1 MTDNTTSSQ
10 FQVED
15 IQSFIYLGYRDLK
28 SSAYLLCRFKN
39 EAIEETRKW
48 LKHNLNFIQT
58 LDKGHGES
66 ALNIAFTKEGLVKL
80 GVDNDELHTFSI
92 PFIEGMIARQK
103 ILGDFEQ
110 NDPSNWK
117 WGNEKE
123 DSAVDML
130 LMVFGKDP
138 AALERKIDSLELNSA
153 HINLAYR
160 VDSSFREKEHFG
172 FRDGITD
179 VTTEGF
185 LNHYLNRHPDNEHS
199 GKAKF
204 WDIHREDVLKDG
216 EVLLGCINEYDE
228 KSGSPLVKS
237 ESKYL
242 SPCKS
247 DSHASFKSDFGKNG
261 TYLVFRQLEQDVSAF
276 WSYADQ
282 QAKASNIME
291 MDAEYIASKM
301 VGRMPDGTSF
311 ISKDENI
318 RGFVKEDPDGL
329 KCPFASHV
337 RRSNPRDSMI
347 QDKPEESL
355 KAVRNHRIIR
365 RGRSYGTGISDAQDM
380 KDFIKDA
387 IAASSGDKG
396 SRGLNFICFNA
407 DISQQFEFIQQNW
420 INNPKFLGLYNDP
433 DPLVA
438 SLPVNGKTF
447 SIPDHPF
454 RKRLELQKNFVTV
467 VGGAYFFMPGLNAI
481 RYLAHKESLE
491 GISMNEG
498 KSFIDIGLSIY

>member
-1 MTDNTTSSQ
+1 MKVDTTNSQ

-28 SSAYLLCRFKN
+28 SSAYLLCRFKP
-39 EAIEETRKW
+39 EAIEETKKW
-48 LKHNLNFIQT
+48 LKQHLNFIQT
-58 LDKGHGES
+58 LDKDLGES
-66 ALNIAFTKEGLVKL
+66 ALNMAFTKEGLEKL
-80 GVDNDELHTFSI
+80 GIDNDELHTFSI
-92 PFIEGMIARQK
+92 PFIEGMTARQK

-110 NDPSNWK
+110 NDPVNWK

-123 DSAVDML
+123 GSSVDLLLLVFAKDSAT
-130 LMVFGKDP
+130 
-138 AALERKIDSLELNSA
+138 LEQKINNLELNIGPVSLVNK
-153 HINLAYR
+153 I
-160 VDSSFREKEHFG
+160 DTIFKDKEHFG

-185 LNHYLNRHPDNEHS
+185 LSHYLNRHPDNEHS

-204 WDIHREDVLKDG
+204 WNVHRDDVLKDG
-216 EVLLGCINEYDE
+216 EVLLGCLNEYAE

-242 SPCKS
+242 S
-247 DSHASFKSDFGKNG
+247 ASTSELQTTFKSDFGRNG

-276 WSYADQ
+276 WNYAEQ
-282 QAKASNIME
+282 QAKTLNIE
-291 MDAEYIASKM
+291 GMDAQYIASKI
-301 VGRMPDGTSF
+301 VGRLPDGTSF

-347 QDKPEESL
+347 LEKPEESL

-365 RGRSYGTGISDAQDM
+365 RGRSYGNAISDARDM
-380 KDFIKDA
+380 KEFIKDA
-387 IAASSGDKG
+387 IANSTEDAGK
-396 SRGLNFICFNA
+396 RGLNFICFNA

-438 SLPVNGKTF
+438 SLPLKGKSF
-447 SIPDHPF
+447 SIPDQPF
-454 RKRLELQKNFVTV
+454 RKRLDLQKNFVTV

-481 RYLAHKESLE
+481 RYLAHKESLVSKE
-491 GISMNEG
+491 QG

>member
-1 MTDNTTSSQ
+1 MKENIASSQ

-28 SSAYLLCRFKN
+28 SSAYLLCRFNK
-39 EAIEETRKW
+39 EAIEEARKW

-58 LDKGHGES
+58 LDKDLGEN
-66 ALNIAFTKEGLVKL
+66 ALNIAFTKEGLGKL
-80 GVDNDELHTFSI
+80 GIDNDELHTFSI
-92 PFIEGMIARQK
+92 PFIEGMTARQK

-110 NDPSNWK
+110 NDPANWK

-130 LMVFGKDP
+130 LLVFGKDP
-138 AALERKIDSLELNSA
+138 AALEKKIDSLEFNSD
-153 HINLAYR
+153 HINLVYR
-160 VDSSFREKEHFG
+160 VDSAFRDKEHFG

-185 LNHYLNRHPDNEHS
+185 LSHYLNRHPDNEHS

-204 WDIHREDVLKDG
+204 WNIHRDDVLKDG
-216 EVLLGCINEYDE
+216 EVLLGYTNEYDE
-228 KSGSPLVKS
+228 KSESPLVKL

-242 SPCKS
+242 SHNRS
-247 DSHASFKSDFGKNG
+247 DSQTSFKSDFGRNG
-261 TYLVFRQLEQDVSAF
+261 TYLVFRQLDQDVSSF
-276 WSYADQ
+276 WSYADE
-282 QAKASNIME
+282 QAKASNIE
-291 MDAEYIASKM
+291 GMDAQYIASKM
-301 VGRMPDGTSF
+301 VGRLPDGTSF

-318 RGFVKEDPDGL
+318 SGYVKEDPDGL

-347 QDKPEESL
+347 QGKPEESL

-365 RGRSYGTGISDAQDM
+365 RGRSYGVGISDARDM
-380 KDFIKDA
+380 KEFIKDA
-387 IAASSGDKG
+387 IAASSVDKG

-447 SIPDHPF
+447 SIPDQPF

-481 RYLAHKESLE
+481 RYLVHKESIVS
-491 GISMNEG
+491 ISNDEG